1 MQQQWKDAYPGIT
14 GQILTWTMVAFGR
27 DVEQGSYSALW
38 ALTTPKIEEQN
49 MNGWYFSDPDQE
61 GKESAQA
68 SDSKLGTALW
78 ELSHRIV
85 KEKLG
90 EDALVDWNSS

>member
-1 MQQQWKDAYPGIT
+1 M
-14 GQILTWTMVAFGR
+14 MAFGR
-27 DVEQGSYSALW
+27 NVEQGSYSALW
-38 ALTTPKIEEQN
+38 ALTTPKIEEEA

-61 GKESAQA
+61 GKESSQA
-68 SDSKLGTALW
+68 SDAALGTALW

-90 EDALVDWNSS
+90 EDALVDWNAS